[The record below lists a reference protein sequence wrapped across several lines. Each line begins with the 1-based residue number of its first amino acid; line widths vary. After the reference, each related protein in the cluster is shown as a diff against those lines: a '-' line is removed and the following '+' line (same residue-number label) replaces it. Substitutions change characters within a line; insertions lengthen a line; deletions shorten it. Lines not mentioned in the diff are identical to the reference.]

1 MFYVKFFMTHVFR
14 AFQSDTCYLS
24 NIARVLYVKVIKLL
38 VLNEFS
44 RKKSFSLIAFPF
56 TVQYVY
62 SIPIFKKKKH
72 VECKTELPASCFV
85 CNAKNRH
92 SPKSLKYLI
101 LNFTADL
108 RDHTSFQYFLFPNFL
123 PNTVSYSIL
132 PEMCRFSPL

>member
-1 MFYVKFFMTHVFR
+1 MTHVFR

-62 SIPIFKKKKH
+62 SIPIFKKKNMSSVKRNFPRAALS
-72 VECKTELPASCFV
+72 VMPKTDILQ
-85 CNAKNRH
+85 
-92 SPKSLKYLI
+92 SL
-101 LNFTADL
+101 
-108 RDHTSFQYFLFPNFL
+108 
-123 PNTVSYSIL
+123 
-132 PEMCRFSPL
+132 